1 MYVSGKK
8 ITNWSFLPEN
18 IWLDSLYCCWWNTG
32 QHEDESIGECWR
44 MEEFEVQFIREKT
57 ETEWHEGLSIFQGS
71 NGSAQGTRS
80 AKAKTVEHCPGI
92 PMNVGELLWFSLMR
106 MGDN

>member
-1 MYVSGKK
+1 M
-8 ITNWSFLPEN
+8 
-18 IWLDSLYCCWWNTG
+18 
-32 QHEDESIGECWR
+32 
-44 MEEFEVQFIREKT
+44 
-57 ETEWHEGLSIFQGS
+57 EWHAGLSIFQGS